1 MFAWGYWP
9 FAAMTQEISEI
20 MVTVEQMFR
29 SFLHG
34 SWGKTE
40 QVNSNPTFYFIDT
53 LTRFFIPLK
62 FVKS

>member
-9 FAAMTQEISEI
+9 FAAMAQEISET

-40 QVNSNPTFYFIDT
+40 QVNSNPTFYFKNTCDLNFLQIS
-53 LTRFFIPLK
+53 
-62 FVKS
+62 VE